1 MISNIDKTDGPRT
14 DGALSRRAIPGL
26 FHYLRAIKAQGVT
39 TGREA
44 SGSRWRFDVLLLLP

>member
-14 DGALSRRAIPGL
+14 DGALSPRAIPGL